1 MKHPKSSPPAWPT
14 ANLMSVGPREAGTG
28 GLFTSGQPATSQ
40 WASIRSSGVTTVIN
54 LRFDEERAGRDEA
67 SEVASAGMAYRQLDV
82 GGVQEITDA
91 NAAQVQA
98 WIDEAPG
105 PVLLHWASGNRAG
118 ALLAMVAA
126 RNGAPPEEALELGR
140 RGMTSLQEP
149 VRALLDLKMVAT
161 P

>member
-1 MKHPKSSPPAWPT
+1 MTPPLSSTPTDTLCPSPP
-14 ANLMSVGPREAGTG
+14 
-28 GLFTSGQPATSQ
+28 LFRT
-40 WASIRSSGVTTVIN
+40 
-54 LRFDEERAGRDEA
+54 A
-67 SEVASAGMAYRQLDV
+67 SEVVAAGMAYRQGDV

-98 WIDEAPG
+98 WIDEAPC

-140 RGMTSLQEP
+140 RGMTSLQAIG
-149 VRALLDLKMVAT
+149 RASCRERECQYV
-161 P
+161 

>member
-1 MKHPKSSPPAWPT
+1 M
-14 ANLMSVGPREAGTG
+14 
-28 GLFTSGQPATSQ
+28 
-40 WASIRSSGVTTVIN
+40 
-54 LRFDEERAGRDEA
+54 AGRDEA
-67 SEVASAGMAYRQLDV
+67 SEVVSAGMAYRQLDV

-149 VRALLDLKMVAT
+149 VRALLDLKMVDRSAERRVGT
-161 P
+161 TGVSKCKFRWSQILEKTQ

>member
-1 MKHPKSSPPAWPT
+1 MPLQAVTS
-14 ANLMSVGPREAGTG
+14 
-28 GLFTSGQPATSQ
+28 GLFTSGQPAPSQ

-54 LRFDEERAGRDEA
+54 LRLDEEMAGRDEA
-67 SEVASAGMAYRQLDV
+67 SEVVSAGMAYRQLDV

-149 VRALLDLKMVAT
+149 VRALLDLKMVDT

>member
-1 MKHPKSSPPAWPT
+1 M
-14 ANLMSVGPREAGTG
+14 
-28 GLFTSGQPATSQ
+28 
-40 WASIRSSGVTTVIN
+40 
-54 LRFDEERAGRDEA
+54 AGRDEA
-67 SEVASAGMAYRQLDV
+67 SEVVSAGMAYRQLDV

-149 VRALLDLKMVAT
+149 MRALLDLKMGDT